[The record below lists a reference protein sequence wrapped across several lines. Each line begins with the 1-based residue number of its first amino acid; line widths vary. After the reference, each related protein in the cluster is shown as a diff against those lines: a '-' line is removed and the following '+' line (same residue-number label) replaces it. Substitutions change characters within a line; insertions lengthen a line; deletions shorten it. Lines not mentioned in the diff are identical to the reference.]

1 MFTIQRSADRG
12 KMNIGWLQAR
22 YSFSFSQYYDPQ
34 NVHFGMLRVFNDD
47 IVAPGM
53 GFSQHPHD
61 NMEIITIPLSGSLK
75 HKDTTGGNGVIESG
89 EIQVMSAGSGVQH
102 SEVNA
107 SRTVPL
113 NLFQIWIFPNEKNAM
128 PRYDQMRYNPEDTIN
143 NWKQL
148 VGGEGEGVLHIRQ
161 DASIYMSQPEE
172 GSTLNYKSR
181 HAGDRGLFM
190 MVIEGEVSIDG
201 ETLFK
206 RDSVKVNR
214 DSADL
219 TLTATKE
226 SQLLLIDVPMR

>member
-172 GSTLNYKSR
+172 GSTLKYKSR

-219 TLTATKE
+219 TLTATKK